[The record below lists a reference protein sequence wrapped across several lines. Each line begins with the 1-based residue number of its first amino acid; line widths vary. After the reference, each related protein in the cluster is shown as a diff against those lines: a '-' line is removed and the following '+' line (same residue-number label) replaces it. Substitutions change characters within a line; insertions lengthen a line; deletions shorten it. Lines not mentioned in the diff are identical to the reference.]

1 MFKKLQ
7 SKKGFTLIE
16 LMIVVAILGVLA
28 AVAIPQYLDYIAASK
43 TRAAMSNYD
52 TAIKAV
58 KGEFAKRTAGK
69 GASNNLVNML
79 NDLDAVSG
87 AARNVNPYEP
97 SQTAY
102 VASTTPAL
110 GQVGIDPIDASAA
123 TGIAQGETITVYG
136 RYLDMSA
143 VDTSKSMTLTYE

>member
-43 TRAAMSNYD
+43 TRASMSNYD
-52 TAIKAV
+52 TAIKSV

-69 GASNNLVNML
+69 GASADLVAML
-79 NDLDAVSG
+79 NDAG
-87 AARNVNPYEP
+87 RNVNPYEP
-97 SQTAY
+97 SQAAY
-102 VASTTPAL
+102 LSGTSPAL

-123 TGIAQGETITVYG
+123 TGIAQGETITVTG
-136 RYLDMSA
+136 NYLDMA
-143 VDTSKSMTLTYE
+143 GTAQTKTMILTYE